1 MLWISIAPFFQAWH
15 TWSCIVMSWTQIF
28 KIQAQKM
35 NYERYIRFELLVRL
49 CPNCTGKNHL
59 LWIVMQ
65 GTAVCYLF
73 TMPRVFYDIGF
84 LTWVSLSG
92 AEIRSVCTE
101 AGMFAI
107 RARRKTVTEKDFLDA
122 VNKVIKGYQKFS
134 ATPKYMVYNWVSC
147 LLHSASLPKKTL
159 KAVMGLTNWAWYEP
173 YPCGSFI
180 WTWTCLCS
188 DCSIYYLA
196 A

>member
-1 MLWISIAPFFQAWH
+1 MLWISIAPFFRPDTLDPALLCPGWLDRK
-15 TWSCIVMSWTQIF
+15 VEFDLLDVYSWTQIF
-28 KIQAQKM
+28 KIHTQKM
-35 NYERYIRFELLVRL
+35 NYERDIRFELLAGL

-92 AEIRSVCTE
+92 VEIRSVCTE

-107 RARRKTVTEKDFLDA
+107 WARRKFVTVKDFLDA
-122 VNKVIKGYQKFS
+122 VDKVIKGYKKFR
-134 ATPKYMVYNWVSC
+134 ATPTYMVYNWLNC
-147 LLHSASLPKKTL
+147 
-159 KAVMGLTNWAWYEP
+159 YEP
-173 YPCGSFI
+173 
-180 WTWTCLCS
+180 
-188 DCSIYYLA
+188 
-196 A
+196 

>member
-35 NYERYIRFELLVRL
+35 NYERDIRFELLVRL

-84 LTWVSLSG
+84 ITWVSLSG

-107 RARRKTVTEKDFLDA
+107 RARRKSMTVKDFLDTA
-122 VNKVIKGYQKFS
+122 DKVIKGYKKFS
-134 ATPKYMVYNWVSC
+134 ATPTYIYGLQLIK
-147 LLHSASLPKKTL
+147 LL
-159 KAVMGLTNWAWYEP
+159 
-173 YPCGSFI
+173 
-180 WTWTCLCS
+180 WTIRFC
-188 DCSIYYLA
+188 
-196 A
+196 